1 MKYLLVI
8 FVAVG
13 ALFASVSEAQEV
25 RIEYKDGIVVDSDLD
40 GLTDEGERQLFGTD
54 PKKADSDGDGFL
66 DGAEVLSGTDPSDA
80 DFYPGRIDLE
90 EVNSLIERETPWAWY
105 VSRASGIVAYIFLW
119 LTILLGLSIRNPI
132 LKKIIAPIYSFSLHC
147 FLAGA
152 AVFWALIHGT
162 VLLFDRFIGFGVK
175 DVAIPY
181 LSKATFVD
189 TNYLALGIMAF
200 YAMVIMTVTSYL
212 KKYLNFWVWRVLHF
226 LHPVA
231 FIFVVLHGYVIG
243 TDMKIPWV
251 SLTYRLSAAFLVLIY
266 FSSLV
271 FMIIRRIKKK
281 EGQIIDKE

>member
-1 MKYLLVI
+1 MKYLLII
-8 FVAVG
+8 FAAAIILV
-13 ALFASVSEAQEV
+13 ASVSEAQEV
-25 RIEYKDGIVVDSDLD
+25 RVEYKDGIVVDSDLD
-40 GLTDEGERQLFGTD
+40 GLTDEGERQIYGTD

-66 DGAEVLSGTDPSDA
+66 DGAEVLSGTDPGDDSS
-80 DFYPGRIDLE
+80 YPGRIDMSEIRDVLD
-90 EVNSLIERETPWAWY
+90 RETPWAWY
-105 VSRASGIVAYIFLW
+105 ISRASGLLAFIFLW
-119 LTILLGLSIRNPI
+119 LTILLGLSIRNPL
-132 LKKIIAPIYSFSLHC
+132 LKKIIAPIYSFDLHV
-147 FLAGA
+147 FTAGTA
-152 AVFWALIHGT
+152 IFWAIIHGT

-181 LSKATFVD
+181 FSKTTFVD

-226 LHPVA
+226 LHPFT

-251 SLTYRLSAAFLVLIY
+251 SFTYRLSAAFLVLIY

-271 FMIIRRIKKK
+271 FVIAGRLKKK
-281 EGQIIDKE
+281 EGQIINKE